1 MSSTGFLPSWICPE
15 NLQNKGSRRHLNV
28 WMISTGTPH
37 SLNLYLRLSVT
48 NLHGKSHFGHLHSFP
63 NSFSSLN
70 NKILIFADKHS
81 RLHQSIWLCSKSKN
95 NQHYTWGWF
104 WVLTLLLLFIHISDG
119 RVLPKDISAHGNP
132 SCGCLY
138 SAWMSWL
145 ISEPTDPR
153 GKALWLYPCSL
164 YLSPV
169 TERLSAILLI
179 LHTTQMMEK
188 PAQPFVHNPIIS
200 SSTSVQT

>member
-15 NLQNKGSRRHLNV
+15 NLQNKGSRRHYNV

-37 SLNLYLRLSVT
+37 FLNLYLRLSVT

-104 WVLTLLLLFIHISDG
+104 WVLTLLLLFISHQWWQSLAQGHFSTWESKLWLSIFSLNVLINKRTHRSPRQSFMTVSLQSLPLSCYRKAISHT
-119 RVLPKDISAHGNP
+119 AHLTHH
-132 SCGCLY
+132 S
-138 SAWMSWL
+138 
-145 ISEPTDPR
+145 DD
-153 GKALWLYPCSL
+153 GKACSAVR
-164 YLSPV
+164 P
-169 TERLSAILLI
+169 
-179 LHTTQMMEK
+179 
-188 PAQPFVHNPIIS
+188 
-200 SSTSVQT
+200 